1 MHTNTSTATSQPSQS
16 SIARRPRGAAPTVEA
31 PSAEPTSSPD
41 SSAGFLAPYFRDLAT
56 VDVMTRDEE
65 LGAATRITSPDE
77 MLTFIKAERAEFG
90 RTNSSATS
98 GMNTTTSAAT
108 RVWIDKRRP
117 AASLN
122 PLDPTAASCCPFNT
136 KTTSWCVPCDT
147 TARSSSKAR

>member
-65 LGAATRITSPDE
+65 LGAATRIATLRQSYWRSILSYPP
-77 MLTFIKAERAEFG
+77 FIDGICELAREVLPAE
-90 RTNSSATS
+90 TCPPTPS
-98 GMNTTTSAAT
+98 T
-108 RVWIDKRRP
+108 R
-117 AASLN
+117 
-122 PLDPTAASCCPFNT
+122 
-136 KTTSWCVPCDT
+136 
-147 TARSSSKAR
+147 